1 MYTPRELLAVVLV
14 VVIGVAVLVRPSIVL
29 RLQFF
34 SHGPTT
40 GHRGEY
46 GGKREFSDR
55 ALLAARAIGVVALG
69 LGALILAQPYL

>member
-14 VVIGVAVLVRPSIVL
+14 IAIGLALLVSPATVL

-34 SHGPTT
+34 THGPTT

-46 GGKREFSDR
+46 GGESEFSGR
-55 ALLAARAIGVVALG
+55 TLLAARAIGVAALG
-69 LGALILAQPYL
+69 LAAVILAQPHV